1 MKILQTFFKK
11 TKIHH
16 SRIPSLVG
24 TRASLLLNTY
34 LRFMSLEYVVQPIV
48 KSVDNDNHT
57 KGANRNRKRHQDRRY
72 KGKGFARYEEPIKA
86 LAPTFFRVHDVS
98 KRRPHH
104 CDTNSNQRFVAVLDI
119 RDHCLRCYQQDTIG
133 KQQTVIYECLYDLIT
148 ERGFRSECAAGI
160 DDIHQR

>member
-1 MKILQTFFKK
+1 
-11 TKIHH
+11 
-16 SRIPSLVG
+16 
-24 TRASLLLNTY
+24 
-34 LRFMSLEYVVQPIV
+34 MSLEYVVQPIV

-57 KGANRNRKRHQDRRY
+57 KGTNSNRKRHQDRRY

-104 CDTNSNQRFVAVLDI
+104 CDTDSDQRFVAVLDI
-119 RDHCLRCYQQDTIG
+119 RYNRLRCYQQDTVG
-133 KQQTVIYECLYDLIT
+133 KQQAVIYECLYDLIT

-160 DDIHQR
+160 NDIHQR

>member
-34 LRFMSLEYVVQPIV
+34 LCFMSLEYVVQPIV

-57 KGANRNRKRHQDRRY
+57 KGTNSNRKRHQDRRY

-86 LAPTFFRVHDVS
+86 LAPTFFRVHNVS

-104 CDTNSNQRFVAVLDI
+104 CDNDSDQRFVAVPDI
-119 RDHCLRCYQQDTIG
+119 RYNRLRCYQQDTVG
-133 KQQTVIYECLYDLIT
+133 KQQAVIYECLYDLIT

-160 DDIHQR
+160 NDIHQR